1 MSEHKAFYSYLG
13 NQNEKQKTGLLEQKE
28 RLDLSKQARSNQ
40 ALGLL
45 LMLIGAFFLALN
57 LGWLSLSQS
66 GIWPFFIIA
75 PGLLLMVLAISTSAR
90 NSILPGVI
98 LTGVGLFFLLRQWGL
113 LPWSMDL
120 LWPVFPGIVGIAFI
134 ATYQVAGRDKGLL
147 LPAFILLTIA
157 LVFLAINFNL
167 LNRRYLEFWPV
178 LLILAGVYLLI
189 PR

>member
-1 MSEHKAFYSYLG
+1 MSEHKAFYSCLR
-13 NQNEKQKTGLLEQKE
+13 NQNKQKKE
-28 RLDLSKQARSNQ
+28 GKWSKGEVWNLSKQARSNQ

-57 LGWLSLSQS
+57 LGWLSLNQA

-75 PGLLLMVLAISTSAR
+75 PGLFLIVLAVSTSAK

-98 LTGVGLFFLLRQWGL
+98 LTGVGIFFLLRQWGL

-120 LWPVFPGIVGIAFI
+120 LWPVFPGIVGLAFL
-134 ATYQVAGRDKGLL
+134 ATYRVAGRDKGLL
-147 LPAFILLTIA
+147 VPAFFLLTIA
-157 LVFLAINFNL
+157 LVFLAINFHW